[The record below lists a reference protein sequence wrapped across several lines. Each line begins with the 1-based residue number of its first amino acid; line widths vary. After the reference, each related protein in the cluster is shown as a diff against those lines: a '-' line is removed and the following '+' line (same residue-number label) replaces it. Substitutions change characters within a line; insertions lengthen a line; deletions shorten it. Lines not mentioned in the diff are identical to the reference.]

1 MDTLKK
7 NNDGMLSIITHRI
20 QRCLT
25 TETAM
30 NWFLYYQNQVENQN
44 KEKPMDIVMFEKKKH
59 QTKKKRKLD
68 DKEQTEGIEVEDEEE
83 KVQLTLSPTIRCQLA
98 NTLYDFERNGLI
110 LIKKGEGKHV
120 MISKSIFT
128 GIN

>member
-30 NWFLYYQNQVENQN
+30 NWFLFYQNQIENQN
-44 KEKPMDIVMFEKKKH
+44 KEKPVDVVAFDKKKN

-68 DKEQTEGIEVEDEEE
+68 DSEGIDGEGQEE
-83 KVQLTLSPTIRCQLA
+83 KVQLTLSSTTKCQLA